1 MFFVE
6 TFYESLS
13 THQIFTIISR
23 LILCCLFKRQSL
35 LMVNAMYYGHQGTR
49 QGRNSKKG
57 LEIVEN
63 RTWKTEYH
71 ANNAEKGYGHLKGA
85 LCT

>member
-1 MFFVE
+1 MLFVE

-13 THQIFTIISR
+13 TDQILTIISW
-23 LILCCLFKRQSL
+23 LILCRLFKRQSL
-35 LMVNAMYYGHQGTR
+35 LMVNAIYYGYQGTR
-49 QGRNSKKG
+49 QGRNSKNG

-71 ANNAEKGYGHLKGA
+71 ANNAERGCGHLKGA

>member
-1 MFFVE
+1 MLLVE

-13 THQIFTIISR
+13 TDQIFTIISC
-23 LILCCLFKRQSL
+23 LILCRLFKRQGL

-49 QGRNSKKG
+49 HERNSKKR

-71 ANNAEKGYGHLKGA
+71 ANNAEEGYGHLKGA